1 MFERLVADYL
11 KIAAVVKSVLAHFPF
26 PSTNLT
32 NQLVPCI
39 FTLLQAQESSAWKQR
54 IMLVLYQVL
63 LALCLDER
71 PKVPGLNNELT
82 INH

>member
-1 MFERLVADYL
+1 MFERLVADHL
-11 KIAAVVKSVLAHFPF
+11 KIAAVVKSVLSPF
-26 PSTNLT
+26 PVFLNNQT

-39 FTLLQAQESSAWKQR
+39 FTLLQAQEPSAWKQR